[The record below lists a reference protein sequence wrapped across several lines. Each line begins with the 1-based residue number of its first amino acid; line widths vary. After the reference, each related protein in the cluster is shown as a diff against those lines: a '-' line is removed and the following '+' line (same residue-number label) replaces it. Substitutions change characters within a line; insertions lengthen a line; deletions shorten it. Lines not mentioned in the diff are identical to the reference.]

1 LLAAPFGF
9 KPKKKYPSRAV
20 HACKRR
26 RMKNG
31 QFLKKGDLMKD
42 EPDETRDEEE
52 EMEIFTNTNDD
63 ALTLL
68 PPSSF

>member
-1 LLAAPFGF
+1 
-9 KPKKKYPSRAV
+9 
-20 HACKRR
+20 
-26 RMKNG
+26 MKNG

-68 PPSSF
+68 PPSSFQNSPGKSGRCDGSKMKVDDN